1 MMDRGIL
8 GKEFGRVLLTPD
20 VDELTFVNLNVDV
33 EKVVCR
39 VERRDRVGRCM

>member
-1 MMDRGIL
+1 MDCGIL
-8 GKEFGRVLLTPD
+8 GKEFGRVLLTSN

-39 VERRDRVGRCM
+39 VERRNRVGRRM